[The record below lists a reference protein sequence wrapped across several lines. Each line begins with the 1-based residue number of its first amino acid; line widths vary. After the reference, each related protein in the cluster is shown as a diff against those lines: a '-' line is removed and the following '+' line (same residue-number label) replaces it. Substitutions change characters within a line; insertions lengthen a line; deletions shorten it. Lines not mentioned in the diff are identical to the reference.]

1 MSRNWYAVYTRPNKE
16 KKVAYSLIKKGI
28 ESFCPVVAA
37 REGRG
42 EYKKLVEQPLFNSI
56 IFVRLAETEIKSL
69 LLVPSVVTVAYWK
82 SKPAIISN
90 SEIEMVKKVTSM
102 YADVKLEKT
111 VVKMGEEA
119 AIIDAPVVEY
129 NENTISVKYKSVRVS
144 LPSIGFTMIAEKVKQ
159 KNEVI
164 YPQPGLFTSFPKRI
178 NSFFFN

>member
-16 KKVAYSLIKKGI
+16 RKVAYLLSKKGI
-28 ESFCPVVAA
+28 ESFCPVVTA

-42 EYKKLVEQPLFNSI
+42 EYKKLVEQPLFNAVV
-56 IFVRLAETEIKSL
+56 FVHLAETEIRSL
-69 LLVPSVVTVAYWK
+69 LQIPSVVTVAYWK

-90 SEIEMVKKVTSM
+90 SEIEMVKKVTDI
-102 YADVKLEKT
+102 YADIKLEKT
-111 VVKMGEEA
+111 PVKMGEEA
-119 AIIDAPVVEY
+119 SIIDAPAVKY
-129 NENTISVKYKSVRVS
+129 NENTISVKYKSVRVN
-144 LPSIGFTMIAEKVKQ
+144 LPSLGFTMTAEKIKQ